1 MPYHQQHPA
10 VLMLVANRKD
20 VAKILNQNEENVKRK
35 MDFGTLTAENA
46 SSGVPSGTEDAENTE
61 Y

>member
-1 MPYHQQHPA
+1 
-10 VLMLVANRKD
+10 MLVANRKD